1 MNRALFDQ
9 WLKIVEAQ
17 LQAARK
23 VDGKALLKLTRDRAM
38 LQDQLSRSPSHLL
51 PQADRAHAREVVLRI
66 RELDRRIKNCAQ
78 VVLDSLAMVAPESA
92 PVVYNARGY
101 MRGM

>member
-1 MNRALFDQ
+1 MNRNLFDQ

-23 VDGKALLKLTRDRAM
+23 VDGKALLRLTRDRAV
-38 LQDQLSRSPSHLL
+38 LQEQLTRGPVHLL
-51 PQADRAHAREVVLRI
+51 PQADRAYVRAVVLRI

-78 VVLDSLAMVAPESA
+78 VVLDSLAMVSPEAA

-101 MRGM
+101 MRGI

>member
-1 MNRALFDQ
+1 MNRSLFDQ

-17 LQAARK
+17 LLAARK
-23 VDGKALLKLTRDRAM
+23 VDGKALLRLTRDRTM
-38 LQDQLSRSPSHLL
+38 VQEQLSRSPLHLL
-51 PQADRAHAREVVLRI
+51 PPADREHAKKVLLRI
-66 RELDRRIKNCAQ
+66 RELDHRIKNCAQ
-78 VVLDSLAMVAPESA
+78 VVLDSLAMIAPESA

>member
-1 MNRALFDQ
+1 MNRNLFDQ

-23 VDGKALLKLTRDRAM
+23 VDGKGLLRLTRDRM
-38 LQDQLSRSPSHLL
+38 VLQEQLGRSPVHLL
-51 PQADRAHAREVVLRI
+51 PQADRAYAREVVLRI
-66 RELDRRIKNCAQ
+66 RELDHRIQNCAQ
-78 VVLDSLAMVAPESA
+78 IVLDSLAMVAPSSA

>member
-1 MNRALFDQ
+1 MNRSLFDQ
-9 WLKIVEAQ
+9 WLKLAEGQ

-23 VDGKALLKLTRDRAM
+23 VDAKGLARLTRDRAA
-38 LQDQLSRSPSHLL
+38 LQDQLSRSPLSLL
-51 PQADRAHAREVVLRI
+51 PQADRAHARAVVLRI

>member
-1 MNRALFDQ
+1 MNRGLFDQ
-9 WLKIVEAQ
+9 WLRLVEAQ

-23 VDGKALLKLTRDRAM
+23 VDGKALLRLTRDRAT
-38 LQDQLSRSPSHLL
+38 LQDQLSRSPLQLL
-51 PQADRAHAREVVLRI
+51 PQADREHARSVILRI

>member
-1 MNRALFDQ
+1 MNRGLFDQ

-23 VDGKALLKLTRDRAM
+23 VDGKTLLRLTRDRAV
-38 LQDQLSRSPSHLL
+38 LQEQLTRMPAHLL
-51 PQADRAHAREVVLRI
+51 PQADRPHARAVVLRI
-66 RELDRRIKNCAQ
+66 RELDRRIQGCAQ